1 MKWEKVAIEKLP
13 IDLIDGDRGTNYP
26 KMNEF
31 YDEEYCLFLNTSNV
45 LKTGFDF
52 SKCQFINQEKD
63 EKLRKGK
70 LSKDDIV
77 LTTRGT
83 LGNTGYFSD
92 KVSFDNIR
100 INSGMIIMRNKD
112 KKQLDSS
119 FIYYSIREN
128 NFQTQI
134 VNARSGSAQPQLPIG
149 TLKKL
154 KFSLPPLPTQRNIA
168 AILSAYDD
176 LIENNLKRTKLLE
189 EKAQLH
195 YKIEFGEFQF
205 GDKEPKNLP
214 NGWSIKSIAEIYG
227 KLESGSRPKGGI
239 DKELK
244 EGIASVGAENVIG
257 LGKYNYES
265 EKLITEV
272 FYENMNRGKIE
283 NKDILI
289 YKDGAYIG
297 KTTLFQDSF
306 PHEKCCVNEHVFL
319 LRSKEV
325 LYQNYLFFTL
335 YQKLYFEKMQQLN
348 ANAAQPGIN
357 QESLKSL
364 KIPWPTKNVITE
376 FNEKVESLMKLIFV
390 LAKQNTKLR
399 AARDILLPRLMSG
412 QIEV

>member
-1 MKWEKVAIEKLP
+1 MKWEKKTLEQFVEFYNGKSIRPSETGLFPAFGSNGIIGYSENYLYNEGIIIGRVGANCGSVEISLNNFWPSDNTIVAKPKLNA
-13 IDLIDGDRGTNYP
+13 DLVFVYYLLKNYP
-26 KMNEF
+26 
-31 YDEEYCLFLNTSNV
+31 LNNYA
-45 LKTGFDF
+45 G
-52 SKCQFINQEKD
+52 
-63 EKLRKGK
+63 
-70 LSKDDIV
+70 
-77 LTTRGT
+77 
-83 LGNTGYFSD
+83 
-92 KVSFDNIR
+92 
-100 INSGMIIMRNKD
+100 
-112 KKQLDSS
+112 
-119 FIYYSIREN
+119 
-128 NFQTQI
+128 
-134 VNARSGSAQPQLPIG
+134 GSAQPLLTQTVLKPI
-149 TLKKL
+149 